1 MTRSG
6 SLAMKRNPTTT
17 RVRVPA
23 TLPLPDLES
32 KRLVIVLGKG
42 GVGRT
47 TVAAALAARMAS
59 RGKRTLLYQA
69 NAKERLVA
77 LLGGP
82 PASESIVRVRENLW
96 ALNTN
101 PHAALHEYGVMV

>member
-1 MTRSG
+1 M
-6 SLAMKRNPTTT
+6 
-17 RVRVPA
+17 
-23 TLPLPDLES
+23 PLPDLES

-47 TVAAALAARMAS
+47 TVAVALAARLAA

-69 NAKERLVA
+69 NAKERLSA

-82 PASESIVRVRENLW
+82 PAAENETTKNAVAREPLPRKSN
-96 ALNTN
+96 
-101 PHAALHEYGVMV
+101 